1 MIYIPFKDREEVK
14 KWIKTCGR
22 LGNIS
27 TAFAFLFVIV
37 GIIWRVLGRTD
48 YSLDS
53 TFWFLLAIFFA
64 VTALGPHIHLAAM
77 HNLFGIESETK
88 NK

>member
-1 MIYIPFKDREEVK
+1 VIYIPFKDREEVK

-27 TAFAFLFVIV
+27 TAFAFLFILVGVIEEALK
-37 GIIWRVLGRTD
+37 IDLPLASTTWLLLGV
-48 YSLDS
+48 
-53 TFWFLLAIFFA
+53 FFA

>member
-1 MIYIPFKDREEVK
+1 MICIPFKDREEIK

-27 TAFAFLFVIV
+27 NAFAFLFIIV
-37 GIIWRVLGRTD
+37 GVIGEALKIDLHLASTTWLLLGV
-48 YSLDS
+48 
-53 TFWFLLAIFFA
+53 FFA

-77 HNLFGIESETK
+77 HNLFGIESEIK

>member
-1 MIYIPFKDREEVK
+1 VINIPFKDREEVK

-27 TAFAFLFVIV
+27 TAFAFLFILVGVIEEALKIDFPLV
-37 GIIWRVLGRTD
+37 STTWLLLGV
-48 YSLDS
+48 
-53 TFWFLLAIFFA
+53 FFA

>member
-1 MIYIPFKDREEVK
+1 
-14 KWIKTCGR
+14 
-22 LGNIS
+22 
-27 TAFAFLFVIV
+27 
-37 GIIWRVLGRTD
+37 
-48 YSLDS
+48 
-53 TFWFLLAIFFA
+53 

>member
-1 MIYIPFKDREEVK
+1 VIYIPFKDREEVK

-27 TAFAFLFVIV
+27 NAFAFLFIIV
-37 GIIWRVLGRTD
+37 GVIGEALKIDLRLTSTTWLLLGV
-48 YSLDS
+48 
-53 TFWFLLAIFFA
+53 FFA